1 MVDNEQIYI
10 PLESFTVKQRY
21 CPNFGIFYL
30 TRQLFSIQPEG
41 GRWWQKALFYCLFT
55 VPLII
60 VALSLDVCTLLL
72 YCVFLLLKKL
82 IQIICAG
89 LLYLIKTVIK
99 STVGVILVLLSI
111 CFTVIFIW
119 QKWHDITEFIKNL
132 F

>member
-60 VALSLDVCTLLL
+60 VALSLDVATLLL
-72 YCVFLLLKKL
+72 YCCYLLAKKL
-82 IQIICAG
+82 IQILCAA
-89 LLYLIKTVIK
+89 LITLIETVIK
-99 STVGVILVLLSI
+99 KTVGVILLLLSI
-111 CFTVIFIW
+111 CFTLILIY
-119 QKWHDITEFIKNL
+119 QKWHFITDFINNL

>member
-60 VALSLDVCTLLL
+60 VALSLDFCTLLL

-119 QKWHDITEFIKNL
+119 QKWHFITDLINNL